1 MIERSR
7 VQKTVFEA
15 IDDVNGLLLPAQ
27 RLSKSVE
34 TFLTGNDSV
43 LDSLGL
49 VNLIVATER
58 KVEEEFGVGIT
69 LVSQESMSRP
79 ESPFRSVGALAE
91 YVQSLLE
98 KKVNGAVP

>member
-1 MIERSR
+1 MIDRSR
-7 VQKTVFEA
+7 VQKTIFA
-15 IDDVNGLLLPAQ
+15 ALDDVNGLLLPSQ
-27 RLSKSVE
+27 RLLKSVD
-34 TFLTGNDSV
+34 TILMGNDSI

-58 KVEEEFGVGIT
+58 KVEEEFGAGIT

-98 KKVNGAVP
+98 KKANGAAP